1 MRFLPS
7 RSDRKI
13 FGEIANEYDL
23 VYFGDVDPRVDAD
36 YKVVRGLTASP
47 NVHDQNY
54 TTGNVYDYEV
64 AFLQRSRQVVMVD
77 GQKATRKWTILQVQ
91 LKQAHMPH
99 FLIDE
104 RKRTGEYGSN
114 LAATQRWQEIN
125 WQGLTPVSD
134 EFVAAFAIYAQ
145 PHSVAEIFA
154 VLTPDVQTMLA
165 SHFSDFDYEFDDDQM
180 IVYATNAEI
189 TLQTLDHMLRVGLWL
204 ARILDDQKQDI
215 EV

>member
-7 RSDRKI
+7 RKGRKI

-36 YKVVRGLTASP
+36 YKMVRGLTANP
-47 NVHDQNY
+47 NVRDQNY

-64 AFLQRSRQVVMVD
+64 AFLQRSQQVVLVD
-77 GQKATRKWTILQVQ
+77 GQKATREWTILQVQ
-91 LKQAHMPH
+91 LKQAHVPH

-114 LAATQRWQEIN
+114 LAATQRWQEVV
-125 WQGLTPVSD
+125 WQGMTPVSE
-134 EFVAAFAIYAQ
+134 EFVQAFAIYAQ
-145 PHSVAEIFA
+145 SHMVAEIFTTI
-154 VLTPDVQTMLA
+154 LTPEVQTMLA
-165 SHFSDFDYEFDDDQM
+165 SHFADFDYELDDDQL

-189 TLQTLDHMLRVGLWL
+189 TLQTLDHMLRIGLWF
-204 ARILDDQKQDI
+204 ARKLDS
-215 EV
+215 